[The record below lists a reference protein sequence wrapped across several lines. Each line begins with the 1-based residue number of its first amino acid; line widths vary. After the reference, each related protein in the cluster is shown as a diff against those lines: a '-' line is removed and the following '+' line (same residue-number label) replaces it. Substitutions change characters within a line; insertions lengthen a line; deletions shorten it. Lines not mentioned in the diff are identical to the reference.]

1 MADIPHGGRIVPIVD
16 TPQSSTNSTT
26 PSSSSFTSSSSST
39 SSDDASV
46 DLPPLQK
53 KHHKHRSA
61 RPSKPTRKTRT
72 MTVEPEC
79 LELSCLKE
87 LDLYALPTEGDG
99 NCLYYALSD
108 QVFGD
113 FGHAEDI
120 RVRLADHIGA
130 NKEYFMNFIPAV
142 GGERRAPRRAAASA
156 AKYAS
161 HRSSASASPA
171 PPSSKDKDRSFDTK
185 VAESRKAGVW
195 GGAEEIQAF
204 CQSFK
209 MDVNVYTEYGV
220 QNFRDVHA
228 PESEERDVVHVA
240 FHDFNH
246 YSSVR
251 HLNGPR
257 TGLPCIPK
265 ISKEAEKEATT
276 VANAVVDVA
285 TPWKISAIQEGL
297 GGKYD
302 RAVIVDMLEQ
312 CRGNIDSA
320 FGNLISEG
328 GPAIEAPAPRAIM
341 KTRLQP
347 SSRSSSPFSTGSKRS
362 ADDTDEEDPRPANRR
377 LRTRDQKRRILPDV
391 TVGIA
396 FRDDR
401 NDLVSLRLRV
411 SPDATV
417 QHSPLEP
424 VPQTDSDSV
433 SRTSPVALDQTQN
446 VEGGEAVEAGETAP
460 PESTS
465 DEQKPRRSKR
475 ISRSRNSPAI

>member
-1 MADIPHGGRIVPIVD
+1 M
-16 TPQSSTNSTT
+16 
-26 PSSSSFTSSSSST
+26 
-39 SSDDASV
+39 
-46 DLPPLQK
+46 
-53 KHHKHRSA
+53 
-61 RPSKPTRKTRT
+61 
-72 MTVEPEC
+72 
-79 LELSCLKE
+79 
-87 LDLYALPTEGDG
+87 
-99 NCLYYALSD
+99 
-108 QVFGD
+108 
-113 FGHAEDI
+113 
-120 RVRLADHIGA
+120 
-130 NKEYFMNFIPAV
+130 
-142 GGERRAPRRAAASA
+142 
-156 AKYAS
+156 
-161 HRSSASASPA
+161 
-171 PPSSKDKDRSFDTK
+171 
-185 VAESRKAGVW
+185 
-195 GGAEEIQAF
+195 
-204 CQSFK
+204 
-209 MDVNVYTEYGV
+209 
-220 QNFRDVHA
+220 
-228 PESEERDVVHVA
+228 
-240 FHDFNH
+240 
-246 YSSVR
+246 R

-328 GPAIEAPAPRAIM
+328 GPAIDAPAPRAIM

-417 QHSPLEP
+417 QHSPPEP
-424 VPQTDSDSV
+424 APPAESDLV

-446 VEGGEAVEAGETAP
+446 VEGGEAVEAGETASRATP
-460 PESTS
+460 S

>member
-1 MADIPHGGRIVPIVD
+1 M
-16 TPQSSTNSTT
+16 
-26 PSSSSFTSSSSST
+26 
-39 SSDDASV
+39 
-46 DLPPLQK
+46 
-53 KHHKHRSA
+53 
-61 RPSKPTRKTRT
+61 
-72 MTVEPEC
+72 
-79 LELSCLKE
+79 
-87 LDLYALPTEGDG
+87 
-99 NCLYYALSD
+99 
-108 QVFGD
+108 
-113 FGHAEDI
+113 
-120 RVRLADHIGA
+120 
-130 NKEYFMNFIPAV
+130 
-142 GGERRAPRRAAASA
+142 
-156 AKYAS
+156 
-161 HRSSASASPA
+161 
-171 PPSSKDKDRSFDTK
+171 
-185 VAESRKAGVW
+185 
-195 GGAEEIQAF
+195 
-204 CQSFK
+204 
-209 MDVNVYTEYGV
+209 
-220 QNFRDVHA
+220 
-228 PESEERDVVHVA
+228 
-240 FHDFNH
+240 
-246 YSSVR
+246 R
-251 HLNGPR
+251 HLKGPR

-417 QHSPLEP
+417 PHSPPEP
-424 VPQTDSDSV
+424 APRADSDLV
-433 SRTSPVALDQTQN
+433 SRTSPVASSDHQN
-446 VEGGEAVEAGETAP
+446 VEGGGEAVAAGETAHR
-460 PESTS
+460 ESTS
-465 DEQKPRRSKR
+465 DEHEQKPRRSKR
-475 ISRSRNSPAI
+475 ISRSRNPPAI